1 MAYTEPFDS
10 VAADGKPS
18 KVEKRAAVEPRSGN
32 NVTLQQPSDG
42 IRTTLILTR
51 SDIEGLVSMSDVI
64 AAVETAHA
72 DVARGTASQPSPTGL
87 SLASSSAKFLMMPS
101 LADRQGLAAVKLLA
115 DIPDNRTRELPVQRS
130 ILILVWQATGAC
142 AAIIHGQIPTRIRT
156 AAASAVATRHL
167 ARPDSRI
174 LGLIGAGDLAVE
186 HVNAMMQVRPIERV
200 LVWSRNPAT
209 IVRFTA
215 RVKLNFPGLQIES
228 ATSPREVVEGSDVVC
243 TLTPSRE
250 PVVEGAWFK
259 PGLHINAV
267 GAPPR
272 ADHREV
278 DFAGM
283 ARARVFLDSIGTAM
297 HNSGDILLALADG
310 AITKDQVATELG
322 QIITGSV
329 QGRTSRD
336 DVTLYNSVGI
346 GIQDLAIGGL
356 ILDRARQKGVGLEI
370 DLSA

>member
-1 MAYTEPFDS
+1 MGLNPANNETLGQSP
-10 VAADGKPS
+10 DGM
-18 KVEKRAAVEPRSGN
+18 
-32 NVTLQQPSDG
+32 
-42 IRTTLILTR
+42 RTTLVLSR
-51 SDIEGLVSMSDVI
+51 SDIDGLVSMSDVI
-64 AAVETAHA
+64 AAVEAAHG
-72 DVARGTASQPSPTGL
+72 DVARGTASQPSPTAL

-101 LADRQGLAAVKLLA
+101 LADRQGLASVKLLA
-115 DIPDNRTRELPVQRS
+115 DIPGNKVRELPVQRS
-130 ILILVWQATGAC
+130 VLILVSQATGAC

-167 ARPDSRI
+167 ARPDSRV

-186 HVNAMMQVRPIERV
+186 HVSALLQVRQIERV

-209 IVRFTA
+209 VFRFTA
-215 RVKLNFPGLQIES
+215 QVKLNFPGLAIDS
-228 ATSPREVVEGSDVVC
+228 ATSPREVVEGSDIVC

-272 ADHREV
+272 ADHREI
-278 DFAGM
+278 DSAGL
-283 ARARVFLDSIGTAM
+283 ARARVFLDSLGTAM
-297 HNSGDILLALADG
+297 HESGDILLALADR

-322 QIITGSV
+322 QVITGAV
-329 QGRTSRD
+329 PGRTSRD

-356 ILDRARQKGVGLEI
+356 ILERARQKGVGLKI
-370 DLSA
+370 DLGA